1 MNSKHKLITLTA
13 LMQSAGLAL
22 AAPDFSVSIN
32 NTLAVGLS
40 DDGHAATAIGGHDPN
55 EDFTVQGIEVGLSTR
70 VNEYLE
76 GFFNVNV
83 FVDTEDEFQA
93 ESEEA
98 FLKLKNLPL
107 GTEIR
112 GGRYLNRIGTENNVH
127 LHGWDYVSSSFS
139 TALLLGEE
147 GLTTDGFE
155 LSHVAE
161 YSGGDF
167 IISASFGEAVVEDHE
182 EEEEEEEEDESQELS
197 FFASDLF
204 TIRAQLRHYTSD
216 FHQHRIGASFA
227 AGENGFDRDSQIFE
241 FDYTYTWRENGLE
254 AGGREISAGIDYYF
268 RNTEWQDEDDSS
280 IAGDSD
286 QNAIAVNAAY
296 AWNEYWKLGARYEYL
311 EGASSEVFNIDR
323 RQRASLALTYQRQL
337 DEDWATQLRLQY
349 NNDRVADERSNSAY
363 LQVGFSYGG
372 NEVR

>member
-1 MNSKHKLITLTA
+1 
-13 LMQSAGLAL
+13 MQSAGLAL

-182 EEEEEEEEDESQELS
+182 
-197 FFASDLF
+197 
-204 TIRAQLRHYTSD
+204 TSD

-349 NNDRVADERSNSAY
+349 NNDRVADDLAT
-363 LQVGFSYGG
+363 
-372 NEVR
+372 EVMKYASIRFI